1 LGQSEGLICRYSLKN
16 PSYPEYVYNT
26 HSGVMSI
33 DSHPDYPHL
42 LCAGFYDGSVAVYNS
57 AELSQKAKLMSD
69 AKSGKH
75 SDPVWQ
81 VRWQKDDLDGNMNFY
96 SVSSDGRI
104 CKWTLLKVIYSFEI
118 IK

>member
-1 LGQSEGLICRYSLKN
+1 MGQSEGLICRYSLKN